1 VTPSSPNAA
10 VPARGSGIVTRGLAY
25 VPGLALLLALG
36 YAGKVIARYV
46 PHTEYVLFAIA
57 LGMLIS
63 NTTGLPK
70 IFVPGVK
77 TYELWLKTGIVFMGV
92 GLALQ
97 NVAKIGGPGVILV
110 VVEILVSIVVAHYL
124 AKAFKLKEK
133 LGSLIGV
140 GVGICGVSAIIGA
153 SGAIDADEDD
163 QGYAVA
169 TILLFG
175 AVMVFLLPLLG
186 QTLGLSDK
194 FFGFWAGVSV
204 DNTAETVAT
213 GMAFSEAAG
222 KVATVVKLARNTLM
236 GLVILAMAV
245 WYAQRGMT
253 AQVKN
258 KGKFLWD
265 RFPKFVLGF
274 LAVSALATFGFFAP
288 AQVKALT
295 GLSKW
300 LFSMTFAGVGLSM
313 RFADMKAGIKPFIVG
328 CGVEAA
334 VTLVNFFLVW
344 WLIGMA

>member
-1 VTPSSPNAA
+1 MSTIQKAVVTPA
-10 VPARGSGIVTRGLAY
+10 GGLGLIGRGLSY
-25 VPGLALLLALG
+25 IPGLALLLGIG

-57 LGMLIS
+57 IGMIIS
-63 NTTGLPK
+63 NTMTLPK
-70 IFVPGVK
+70 IFVPGAK
-77 TYELWLKTGIVFMGV
+77 TYELWLKTGIVFMGGSLV
-92 GLALQ
+92 LQ
-97 NVAKIGGPGVILV
+97 NVAKIGGPGILLVI
-110 VVEILVSIVVAHYL
+110 VEIFVSIVVAHYL
-124 AKAFKLKEK
+124 AKWFKLKEK

-163 QGYAVA
+163 QSYAIA

-186 QTLGLSDK
+186 HFIGLSDR

-204 DNTAETVAT
+204 DNTAETIAT
-213 GMAFSEAAG
+213 GFAFSDAAG

-236 GLVILAMAV
+236 GLVILVMAL
-245 WYAQRGMT
+245 WYAQRGLT
-253 AQVKN
+253 GEVRN
-258 KGKFLWD
+258 KAKFLWD

-274 LAVSALATFGFFAP
+274 LVVSALATAGFFSP
-288 AQVKALT
+288 AQIKAMT

-300 LFSMTFAGVGLSM
+300 LFMLTFAGVGM
-313 RFADMKAGIKPFIVG
+313 ATRFSDMKAGFKPFIVG

-334 VTLVNFFLVW
+334 VTLANFVLVMA
-344 WLIGMA
+344 LIGF